1 MDTRAVAC
9 GLAALLALA
18 GAPAPRAAE
27 PRAPSSAEVTRVLG
41 RVRAWLEAERER
53 LHASPKSIDRDLL
66 VEESATRIEAGESE
80 AAIEAWLRE
89 EIPKRRWRFAPLDP
103 DVPPDHRYGLPFD
116 RRVHWIVS
124 QGNSSSPTH
133 RGYDEFALDFA
144 MPEGTEVW
152 AAREGTVARVVDGFR
167 DCGSSADGSE
177 GSNEV
182 IVLHDD
188 GSFASYVRLRP
199 GIRVA
204 EGDSVARGAL
214 LGTSGC
220 AADGATP
227 HLHFQVSARRAATRI
242 HSLPILFG
250 DGAEGYVPKPW
261 SLYRNRPPATARLR
275 VSVAGTQLPDDR
287 AFPIADPGPL
297 QLRVDVATT
306 TTGPLRDVTRD
317 PSTRYVAL
325 TPWSLEVD
333 AAGRVVFG
341 VRSKAL
347 APLPDDVERG
357 FAIVTI
363 LHRETDGR
371 EGFFD
376 AWLTLPAS
384 APAKRERR

>member
-9 GLAALLALA
+9 GLAALLALV
-18 GAPAPRAAE
+18 GASAPRAAE
-27 PRAPSSAEVTRVLG
+27 PRAPSSAEATQLLG
-41 RVRAWLEAERER
+41 RLRAWIEAERER
-53 LHASPKSIDRDLL
+53 LHASPKSVDRDLL
-66 VEESATRIEAGESE
+66 IEETATRVEAGESE

-103 DVPPDHRYGLPFD
+103 EVPPDRKYALPFD

-133 RGYDEFALDFA
+133 RGYDDFALDFA

-167 DCGSSADGSE
+167 ECASSEDGAE
-177 GSNEV
+177 GANEV

-204 EGDSVARGAL
+204 EGEPVARGAL
-214 LGTSGC
+214 LGYSGC
-220 AADGATP
+220 AAGAAIP
-227 HLHFQVSARRAATRI
+227 HLHFQVSARRGATRI
-242 HSLPILFG
+242 HSLSIRFE
-250 DGAEGYVPKPW
+250 DGAQGYVPEPW

-275 VSVAGTQLPDDR
+275 VSVAGSPLRDDR
-287 AFPIADPGPL
+287 AFPIADTSPL
-297 QLRVDVATT
+297 QLRVEVATT
-306 TTGPLRDVTRD
+306 TTSPLRDVTRD

-341 VRSKAL
+341 PRSKAW
-347 APLPDDVERG
+347 APLPDDLERR
-357 FAIVTI
+357 FAIVTV
-363 LHRETDGR
+363 LYHDPEGR
-371 EGFFD
+371 EGYFD
-376 AWLTLPAS
+376 AWFSVPELT
-384 APAKRERR
+384 APRRGR